1 MKSRKQRYQELFE
14 QVKTLVE
21 VSETEARLAKLF
33 PQSQIQIGKD
43 VKQLE
48 KMKQKNIG
56 KKGKYH
62 SVIKMKKS
70 SIVGKTDQQPEAE
83 QPQESPINNSMMSP
97 EESVRAMNDPMNAV
111 QDLLTQGASEED
123 IVKYLSS
130 QGMSEEEIQQLFQQL
145 ETPQE

>member
-56 KKGKYH
+56 KK
-62 SVIKMKKS
+62 
-70 SIVGKTDQQPEAE
+70 
-83 QPQESPINNSMMSP
+83 
-97 EESVRAMNDPMNAV
+97 
-111 QDLLTQGASEED
+111 
-123 IVKYLSS
+123 
-130 QGMSEEEIQQLFQQL
+130 
-145 ETPQE
+145 